1 MGTNNNFIK
10 QFSTHLFWDVDKDQL
25 DPERSSSYIIK
36 KVLEYGLFED
46 WLLIKKYYGIEG
58 IKNSVMG
65 FRELEPKA
73 LNMVALL
80 SNTAKENFRC
90 YNKNRPAAYLRHWEF

>member
-1 MGTNNNFIK
+1 MQQNNNFIN
-10 QFSTHLFWDVDKDQL
+10 QFSSHLFWDVNKDQL

-46 WLLIKKYYGIEG
+46 WLLIQKYYGIEG

-73 LNMVALL
+73 LNMIALL
-80 SNTAKENFRC
+80 SNTPKENFRC
-90 YNKNRPAAYLRHWEF
+90 YNKNRKAAYAKHWEF